1 MAISKSAQLLPN
13 FIEQKFHS
21 ISWGKL
27 IRRAPLFL
35 LWLAL
40 AIFALIAI
48 AASLFLIFDHTD
60 VSRIEFYKTGMMLVL
75 PSVLPA
81 FILALIFRFKRL
93 TLALSLPM
101 LFLMSYYIPFFLPK
115 SISVPPD
122 APQLT
127 VMTYNLLQPKHHE
140 DEVTQLILN
149 SGADVIAV
157 QELSTDMESFL
168 SKSLAEMYPYQAL
181 HPQAGRNN
189 YFRGQ
194 GVFSRYPIVEDD
206 YWQYQ
211 DFPIYRWRWGKFF
224 PSHGHQRVVL
234 DLNGQEVVLYNTH
247 IWPAIDWAGDFNFIT
262 TDLEDYGH
270 SEAISRLV
278 ERTSQETLPLLWVG
292 DFNMS
297 DQYTEYDDI
306 TAYLTDSFRESGF
319 GLGFTYPAQGVD
331 FLPAIMRIDYVFHS
345 DQFVSINT
353 RTLDDSGPSDHYP
366 VISTLALVNNDGS

>member
-1 MAISKSAQLLPN
+1 MAISKSAQQLPH

-27 IRRAPLFL
+27 IRRAPLLL
-35 LWLAL
+35 LWLVL

-60 VSRIEFYKTGMMLVL
+60 VSRIEFYKTAMMFALL
-75 PSVLPA
+75 SVLPA
-81 FILALIFRFKRL
+81 FILALIFRFKRV
-93 TLALSLPM
+93 TLALTFPM
-101 LFLMSYYIPFFLPK
+101 LLLMSYYVPFFMPK
-115 SISVPPD
+115 SVSVAPD
-122 APQLT
+122 APRLT
-127 VMTYNLLQPKHHE
+127 ILTFNLLQRINDA
-140 DEVTQLILN
+140 DELGQIILQ
-149 SGADVIAV
+149 SGADVIAL
-157 QELSTDMESFL
+157 QEFSDDMQLYLSDLLTDV
-168 SKSLAEMYPYQAL
+168 YPYQAL
-181 HPQAGRNN
+181 HPQPGQYN

-194 GVFSRYPIVEDD
+194 GIYSR
-206 YWQYQ
+206 
-211 DFPIYRWRWGKFF
+211 FPILEDEYWRYTDF

-247 IWPAIDWAGDFNFIT
+247 IWPAIDWGGDFNFIT

-345 DQFVSINT
+345 DEFVSINT

-366 VISTLALVNNDGS
+366 VIGTLALMG